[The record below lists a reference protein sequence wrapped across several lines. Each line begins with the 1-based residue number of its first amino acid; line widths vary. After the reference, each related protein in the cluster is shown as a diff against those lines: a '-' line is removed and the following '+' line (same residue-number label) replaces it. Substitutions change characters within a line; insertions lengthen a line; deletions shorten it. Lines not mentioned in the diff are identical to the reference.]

1 MVLPIDT
8 SAPLLRPSH
17 LTDLVRAVSLADPD
31 DEHLW
36 IEWKSTLDLNTSAG
50 LEQVVKAI
58 IGLANREPA
67 AAGRRAGGYG
77 YLLVGVEPGSI
88 NGVATMDP
96 EKLVGKVRSYVG
108 TAISWTPEY
117 IAVDGKQVLVV
128 IVDPPQPGDP
138 IHILRKQTEKFKPA
152 TIFVRHTG
160 RTDPANP
167 DDFDKL
173 QARLLQR
180 TPSLQ
185 LFVAAIPSTVEEAAD
200 IQGTVSRW
208 VDERRPG
215 LLAARYHSGRR
226 EPGIDLVGARG
237 GLLGQ
242 QVPDSRTEEQYA
254 EEVEQFLHDAEEAL
268 VHRGAWDLLR
278 HEPASLNVT
287 VTNPTDVG
295 FVGVRLEVHVSG
307 QVKSY
312 SEELVEALEDDRPN
326 VPRAPKPFGTPTFR
340 SPIQLSGFNF
350 GSYIPSP
357 VYPSPGPSYTVRDT
371 GSVTIEYDDFELRA
385 EETKTLELVP
395 LLVHEKP
402 GTTLT
407 ATWSATADGIRGR
420 ITGEF
425 AITVAPSTLSLE
437 NLADEGDGDE

>member
-1 MVLPIDT
+1 MVLQIDT
-8 SAPLLRPSH
+8 SAPLLRPSQ

-31 DEHLW
+31 DESLW
-36 IEWKSTLDLNTSAG
+36 IEWKSTLDLSTSAG

-77 YLLVGVEPGSI
+77 YLLVGVEPGWI

-96 EKLVGKVRSYVG
+96 EKLVGKVRSYAG

-117 IAVDGKQVLVV
+117 IAIEGKQVLVV

-185 LFVAAIPSTVEEAAD
+185 LSVAAMPSTIEEAAD
-200 IQGTVSRW
+200 IRGAVSRC

-215 LLAARYHSGRR
+215 LLAARHQSGRR
-226 EPGIDLVGARG
+226 EPDIDLVGVRG

-242 QVPDSRTEEQYA
+242 RVPDSRTEEQYA

-268 VHRGAWDLLR
+268 VHRGAWDLFR

-287 VTNPTDVG
+287 VANPTDVG
-295 FVGVRLEVHVSG
+295 FVGVRLELHVPG
-307 QVKSY
+307 QVQSY
-312 SEELVEALEDDRPN
+312 PEELVEALEGDRPDA
-326 VPRAPKPFGTPTFR
+326 PRAPKPLGTPTFR
-340 SPIQLSGFNF
+340 SPIQLGVHNF
-350 GSYIPSP
+350 GSYIPAP
-357 VYPSPGPSYTVRDT
+357 VFPGPGPSYTVRDT
-371 GSVTIEYDDFELRA
+371 GSVTIVYDDFELRA
-385 EETKTLELVP
+385 EDAMTLEPVP
-395 LLVHEKP
+395 LLVHEEP

-407 ATWSATADGIRGR
+407 ATWSATANGIRGR
-420 ITGEF
+420 ISGEF
-425 AITVAPSTLSLE
+425 PITVSPSTLDLE
-437 NLADEGDGDE
+437 NLDENGESDE